1 MLILATRWRFS
12 SLFRHQMALF
22 KKNREKCKFWPPDG
36 TLVHFFATRGR
47 SFFFFLKK
55 YKFLPPEGAVF
66 FFFFKNAKRKN
77 VENRQSLLKKLEK
90 CRFWPPDGAFWKF
103 KWKNAIFCAQKAFF
117 RKISSEKGPIL
128 TLLSKK
134 VWKTWILKKKFTEMR
149 IFTKNAFFGHQMA
162 LFQEKLRNF
171 GDFWMIFWQ
180 ILKFLT
186 KILHLLGKNLDFD
199 WLSSK
204 ILTDICFEI
213 KRDNFHAW
221 STWFVQC
228 LPPDG
233 VFLKILSEKRPILT
247 LLLKKMFERHG
258 FWRKKLQKWE
268 LGHWFTSDFLK
279 I

>member
-1 MLILATRWRFS
+1 
-12 SLFRHQMALF
+12 
-22 KKNREKCKFWPPDG
+22 
-36 TLVHFFATRGR
+36 
-47 SFFFFLKK
+47 
-55 YKFLPPEGAVF
+55 
-66 FFFFKNAKRKN
+66 
-77 VENRQSLLKKLEK
+77 
-90 CRFWPPDGAFWKF
+90 
-103 KWKNAIFCAQKAFF
+103 
-117 RKISSEKGPIL
+117 
-128 TLLSKK
+128 
-134 VWKTWILKKKFTEMR
+134 MR

-247 LLLKKMFERHG
+247 LLLKKSLKDMDFEEKVTEMRIWPLIY
-258 FWRKKLQKWE
+258 FWLFENLKKQ
-268 LGHWFTSDFLK
+268 LK
-279 I
+279 KGKKVTEKQEKDRFCL

>member
-1 MLILATRWRFS
+1 
-12 SLFRHQMALF
+12 
-22 KKNREKCKFWPPDG
+22 
-36 TLVHFFATRGR
+36 
-47 SFFFFLKK
+47 
-55 YKFLPPEGAVF
+55 
-66 FFFFKNAKRKN
+66 
-77 VENRQSLLKKLEK
+77 
-90 CRFWPPDGAFWKF
+90 
-103 KWKNAIFCAQKAFF
+103 
-117 RKISSEKGPIL
+117 
-128 TLLSKK
+128 
-134 VWKTWILKKKFTEMR
+134 MR

-247 LLLKKMFERHG
+247 LLLKKSLKDMDFEEKSYRNENLAIDLLLTFWKFKETAEKREISHRKARKRQVLSLTKEKMGKKVIQLTEKQENWIYWSLETLINSSKLKYRRNLCSEPLKLTEMDRFWTDFKTFLTKTQENETMKFGVFYSKWQRHFKNG
-258 FWRKKLQKWE
+258 GEIWNFAKKLFQ
-268 LGHWFTSDFLK
+268 LS
-279 I
+279 

>member
-1 MLILATRWRFS
+1 
-12 SLFRHQMALF
+12 
-22 KKNREKCKFWPPDG
+22 
-36 TLVHFFATRGR
+36 
-47 SFFFFLKK
+47 
-55 YKFLPPEGAVF
+55 
-66 FFFFKNAKRKN
+66 
-77 VENRQSLLKKLEK
+77 
-90 CRFWPPDGAFWKF
+90 
-103 KWKNAIFCAQKAFF
+103 
-117 RKISSEKGPIL
+117 
-128 TLLSKK
+128 
-134 VWKTWILKKKFTEMR
+134 MR

-186 KILHLLGKNLDFD
+186 KILHFLGKNLDFD
-199 WLSSK
+199 WLLSK

-247 LLLKKMFERHG
+247 LLLKKSLKDMDFEEKSYRNENLAIDLLLT
-258 FWRKKLQKWE
+258 FWKFKETAEKREKSHRKARKRQVLSLTKEKMGKKVIQLTEKQENWIYWSLETLINSSKLKYRRNLCWEPLKLTEMDRFWTDFKPFLTKTQENETMKFGVFYSKWQ
-268 LGHWFTSDFLK
+268 WQV
-279 I
+279 

>member
-1 MLILATRWRFS
+1 MQILATRWRFS
-12 SLFRHQMALF
+12 SLFRHQRALI
-22 KKNREKCKFWPPDG
+22 
-36 TLVHFFATRGR
+36 
-47 SFFFFLKK
+47 FFFFEKMQVLAARGRC
-55 YKFLPPEGAVF
+55 FF
-66 FFFFKNAKRKN
+66 FFFFKKMQVFAARWRFWRRN
-77 VENRQSLLKKLEK
+77 VENCQFLCFLKN
-90 CRFWPPDGAFWKF
+90 FS
-103 KWKNAIFCAQKAFF
+103 N
-117 RKISSEKGPIL
+117 
-128 TLLSKK
+128 
-134 VWKTWILKKKFTEMR
+134 TEMR

>member
-1 MLILATRWRFS
+1 M
-12 SLFRHQMALF
+12 Q
-22 KKNREKCKFWPPDG
+22 
-36 TLVHFFATRGR
+36 FFAPRR
-47 SFFFFLKK
+47 
-55 YKFLPPEGAVF
+55 
-66 FFFFKNAKRKN
+66 R
-77 VENRQSLLKKLEK
+77 
-90 CRFWPPDGAFWKF
+90 
-103 KWKNAIFCAQKAFF
+103 FF
-117 RKISSEKGPIL
+117 RKMLSGKEPIL

-134 VWKTWILKKKFTEMR
+134 VWKTWIMKKKFTEMR